1 MKAKWILMGV
11 IILLSVGC
19 TGSKAP
25 IRIGV
30 VGTLSGVQSDLS
42 VSGRRGIEIAVDQ
55 INKEGGINGR
65 LIELTVKNDNNDPE
79 MAVELVS
86 QFEEEGIEIVIG
98 HYTSGML
105 LATYE
110 ELLKHEILYIGPTVS
125 ADHLSSKEDNFIR
138 FIASTK
144 EQAEVINQVADRK
157 GQKNFGVIYDQKN
170 IGFNES
176 LFGNFKSILESTGGQ
191 VLWDYGFDELN
202 ENTYTELMGLFEGED
217 MNLDSVFIIT
227 NANDLAL
234 IVQEMR
240 NNEYDYSVY
249 GPLWAHTNDL
259 IRVGGESVN
268 GVHVVSG
275 IDYNHASETFRTFR
289 DEYLRMYGEEITF
302 SSIYSYE
309 SMMAVAE
316 ALRETDSEQWQDI
329 KEYIVEREFEGLQ
342 GSFYVD
348 EYGDNTRAY
357 MMDKI
362 VDGEYR
368 RVE

>member
-1 MKAKWILMGV
+1 MKRKRILFGV
-11 IILLSVGC
+11 IVLLIVGC
-19 TGSKAP
+19 SHTQEP

-30 VGTLSGVQSDLS
+30 VGTMSGVQSDLS

-55 INKEGGINGR
+55 INAEGGINGQR
-65 LIELTVKNDNNDPE
+65 IELVVKNDNNDQE
-79 MAVELVS
+79 MAAELVS
-86 QFEEEGIEIVIG
+86 QFEKEGIEIVIG

-105 LATYE
+105 LAAYE
-110 ELLKHEILYIGPTVS
+110 ELLSHELLYIGPTVS
-125 ADHLSSKEDNFIR
+125 ADNLSTSEDNFIR

-144 EQAEVINQVADRK
+144 EQATVINQVAESRGQRK
-157 GQKNFGVIYDQKN
+157 FAVIYDNKN

-176 LFGNFKSILESTGGQ
+176 LYANFKSILETRGGE
-191 VLWDYGFDELN
+191 VVWDYGFDEIN
-202 ENTYTELMGLFEGED
+202 ESSYVDIMEWFTHD
-217 MNLDSVFIIT
+217 NLSIESVFIIA

-240 NNEYDYSVY
+240 NNDLDYSVY

-268 GVHVVSG
+268 GVLVVSG
-275 IDYNHASETFRTFR
+275 IDYSFEAHEFNVFKE
-289 DEYLRMYGEEITF
+289 EYLRKYGEEITF

-309 SMMAVAE
+309 SMMAVAD
-316 ALRETDSEQWQDI
+316 ALRSTGSSSWKGVKD
-329 KEYIVEREFEGLQ
+329 YILERTFDGLQ
-342 GSFYVD
+342 GEFYVD

-362 VDGEYR
+362 IDGEYR